1 MGGTPIRCQR
11 AGYLCARNLGESRA
25 YHYRHEPF
33 YFDLEGEEPTGTSY
47 AAPVVTGIVAQMM
60 EEHSAKIGNPQAVK
74 AKIMNTASPSLV
86 SNANNGTESNPY
98 LRDLSGAGMVNAVKA
113 MSGTAYKYAWNHSAL
128 ELNYITQF
136 TVSLSAGQKIRATLA
151 FTNKNTDVIIQN
163 GTQYYD
169 MNLRLV
175 DAATGAV
182 CLPPRKAGIMWRSS
196 NIRPQMPARSMCRH
210 ASPPAFPACPRT
222 GLWKSTAIEEGRTE

>member
-1 MGGTPIRCQR
+1 MRAVRTTTGT
-11 AGYLCARNLGESRA
+11 N
-25 YHYRHEPF
+25 PF

-182 CLPPRKAGIMWRSS
+182 LSAAEESRNNVEIVEYTAS
-196 NIRPQMPARSMCRH
+196 NACTVYVQTRI
-210 ASPPAFPACPRT
+210 AS
-222 GLWKSTAIEEGRTE
+222 GVSGVSTNWALEIDRY